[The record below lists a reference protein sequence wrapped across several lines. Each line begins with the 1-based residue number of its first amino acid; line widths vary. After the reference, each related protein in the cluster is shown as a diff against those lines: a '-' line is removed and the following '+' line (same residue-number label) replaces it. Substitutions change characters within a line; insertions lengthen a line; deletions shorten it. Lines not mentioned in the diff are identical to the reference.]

1 MQITINVQLPIN
13 NDKDYQLVHNYDK
26 DDSDNIFDFLV
37 EIQEDAYEVVSGQTY
52 ADWDY
57 SWGTGILSPQDAMEA
72 TTECIVYVSIEDED
86 GERYDWTACEIQ
98 DMFRN
103 YSDYL
108 TSKEAFRKMVLR
120 YNR

>member
-26 DDSDNIFDFLV
+26 DASHNIEDFLIQ
-37 EIQEDAYEVVSGQTY
+37 IQEDALECVSPSC
-52 ADWDY
+52 AN
-57 SWGTGILSPQDAMEA
+57 IQDAMEEA
-72 TTECIVYVSIEDED
+72 AECIVYVSIEDED
-86 GERYDWTACEIQ
+86 GEQYDWTACEIT

-103 YSDYL
+103 YRDYL
-108 TSKEAFRKMVLR
+108 SSKEAFRKMVLR